1 MNYQVG
7 DMILYGTQGVC
18 RIAEIAERDF
28 SGNSMLYY
36 ILKPVF
42 DERSTLYVPVYGEAA
57 DKLRRIL
64 SVPEVYKLIK
74 AMPDEDTIWIEN
86 EAVRRKKHKEIISQ
100 GDRQELD
107 KLIKTIYL
115 HDKKQKAIGKKLHVA
130 DERFMKD
137 AEKILYDEFAYVLN
151 IEPDQVVTFITE
163 EIFVPEKQK
172 NG

>member
-1 MNYQVG
+1 MAKKRRRKGEFMNYQVG

-100 GDRQELD
+100 GDRQELV

-137 AEKILYDEFAYVLN
+137 AEKIL
-151 IEPDQVVTFITE
+151 
-163 EIFVPEKQK
+163 
-172 NG
+172 